1 MFDEYS
7 QYYDIIISKQVVV
20 VGQQVSVS
28 QSWSKR
34 KGDSLIKFWKAIMD
48 HKNKSWVSSRVMIS
62 ESG

>member
-28 QSWSKR
+28 QSKR

>member
-1 MFDEYS
+1 MFDETH
-7 QYYDIIISKQVVV
+7 IIISEQVAV

-28 QSWSKR
+28 QSWSNEERKR
-34 KGDSLIKFWKAIMD
+34 DSLIKFWKAIMD